1 MFLIILSLAV
11 VLVGLCTQQ
20 RNVRAFFILAGRNGV
35 KVNIMPNRP
44 SRASDDLFLEL
55 KVDDDKMIER
65 LDSMKALSPAKKNA
79 QRVGCVLLSD
89 DVVIIGTTN
98 TFKRNVGV
106 HAEMNAVSQYL
117 NIIPAP
123 TGPLEMAITY
133 SPCLEC
139 ARLILLIPQIRCV
152 TYELKYDCSGIKLLE
167 QEGVEV
173 RRLAPTSTQEK
184 VGLIQKQHSY
194 SKLSWAPNVTDIL
207 IIRASDD
214 QVVLSHT
221 ATLPFDVRPFLIQAL
236 RNRSQSSESLRL
248 SYSGNLNHRETLFL
262 EVMDMNSTCY
272 FE

>member
-1 MFLIILSLAV
+1 MFLNVIFFAV

-20 RNVRAFFILAGRNGV
+20 KNVRAFFIIAGRNGV
-35 KVNIMPNRP
+35 KVNIMPNRS
-44 SRASDDLFLEL
+44 SRASHDLFPELE
-55 KVDDDKMIER
+55 VDDDKMIEK
-65 LDSMKALSPAKKNA
+65 LDSTKALSPAKKIA
-79 QRVGCVLLSD
+79 QRVGCLLLSE
-89 DVVIIGTTN
+89 DVVLIGTTN

-152 TYELKYDCSGIKLLE
+152 TYELKYDCDGIKLLE
-167 QEGVEV
+167 EGGVAV
-173 RRLAPTSTQEK
+173 RRLVPTSTQGK
-184 VGLIQKQHSY
+184 VGFIQKQHSY

-214 QVVLSHT
+214 QIVLSHT
-221 ATLPFDVRPFLIQAL
+221 ATLPFDVRPFLIRAL
-236 RNRSQSSESLRL
+236 RNRSRSSESLRL

-262 EVMDMNSTCY
+262 EVMGMNSTRY